1 MNIHFIAIGGAVMH
15 NMAICLSKSNNVSGS
30 DDQIYEPSK
39 SRLQKNNLLPEKLG
53 WDKARITNKIDCVIL
68 GMHAKSDNPELLEA
82 RKKNI
87 PIYSFPEYI
96 TKHSTDKFK
105 IVIAG
110 SHGKTSITS
119 MIMHVL
125 KSMKIDFDYM
135 VGANIKGFD
144 NMFKLTK
151 KNKIIILEGDEYLSS
166 SIDPTPK
173 FHKYEPDIAVI
184 SGISWDHINVFKTFE
199 SYIQQFKLF
208 IEMVKHTLIYF
219 EDDHNLKNLVL
230 ESKSNAKFITYGT
243 PNHKILNNKT
253 IFRGK
258 ELKIFG
264 CHNMQNLKAA
274 MEVCK
279 ILKID
284 EKSFLKNISNF
295 EGAERRLEIVKKIN
309 SSILFRDFAHSPS
322 KLKATI
328 NAVKKQ
334 FKKRRLIACME
345 LNTFSSLNK
354 VFLSEYKNCMDEADI
369 AIIYYNP
376 KNIQAKKLEKISD
389 FDIIKAFSNKNINIF
404 NNSAELEKFIRTH
417 EFTNT
422 NLLMMSS
429 GNFDN
434 IKIENLINYSFKFN

>member
-1 MNIHFIAIGGAVMH
+1 
-15 NMAICLSKSNNVSGS
+15 
-30 DDQIYEPSK
+30 
-39 SRLQKNNLLPEKLG
+39 
-53 WDKARITNKIDCVIL
+53 
-68 GMHAKSDNPELLEA
+68 
-82 RKKNI
+82 
-87 PIYSFPEYI
+87 
-96 TKHSTDKFK
+96 
-105 IVIAG
+105 
-110 SHGKTSITS
+110 
-119 MIMHVL
+119 
-125 KSMKIDFDYM
+125 MKIEFDYM
-135 VGANIKGFD
+135 VGAKIDGFE

-166 SIDPTPK
+166 TIDPTPK
-173 FHKYEPDIAVI
+173 FHKYNPDVAVLT
-184 SGISWDHINVFKTFE
+184 GISWDHINVFKTFDIYVE
-199 SYIQQFKLF
+199 QFKLF
-208 IEMVKHTLIYF
+208 IEMVKEKLIYF
-219 EDDHNLKNLVL
+219 EDDNTLKNLVL
-230 ESKSNAKFITYGT
+230 KSKSKAKFIAYNTPAYEIINNRTIINGT
-243 PNHKILNNKT
+243 
-253 IFRGK
+253 
-258 ELKIFG
+258 ELKVFG
-264 CHNMQNLKAA
+264 NHNMQNIKAA

-295 EGAERRLEIVKKIN
+295 EGAERRLEIVKKVN

>member
-39 SRLQKNNLLPEKLG
+39 SRLEMNNLYPKKLG
-53 WDKARITNKIDCVIL
+53 WDKSRITNKIDCVIL

-82 RKKNI
+82 REKKI
-87 PIYSFPEYI
+87 PTYSFPEYI
-96 TKHSTDKFK
+96 SKHSIDKFK

-110 SHGKTSITS
+110 SHGKTTIAS

-135 VGANIKGFD
+135 VGAKIKGFE

-166 SIDPTPK
+166 TIDPTPK
-173 FHKYEPDIAVI
+173 FHKYDPNVAVVT
-184 SGISWDHINVFKTFE
+184 GISWDHINVFKTFD
-199 SYIQQFKLF
+199 SYVQQFKYF
-208 IEMVKHTLIYF
+208 IKMVKDTLIYF
-219 EDDHNLKNLVL
+219 KDDNVLKNLVL
-230 ESKSNAKFITYGT
+230 ESKSQANFISYKT
-243 PNHKILNNKT
+243 PNYQILNNKT
-253 IFRGK
+253 ILKGK

-264 CHNMQNLKAA
+264 NHNMQNIKAA

-328 NAVKKQ
+328 NAVKNQ
-334 FKKRRLIACME
+334 FKNRRLIACME

-369 AIIYYNP
+369 AIIYYNS

-389 FDIIKAFSNKNINIF
+389 FDIIEGFSNKNINIF
-404 NNSAELEKFIRTH
+404 NNSSELEKFIRTN
-417 EFTNT
+417 EFKNT

-434 IKIENLINYSFKFN
+434 IKIENLIDCK